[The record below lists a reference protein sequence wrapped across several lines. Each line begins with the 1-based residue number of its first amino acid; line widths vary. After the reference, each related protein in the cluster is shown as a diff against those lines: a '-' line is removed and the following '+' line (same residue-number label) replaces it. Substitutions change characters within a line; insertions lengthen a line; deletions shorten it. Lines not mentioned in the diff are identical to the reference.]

1 MPGQAAAASLIVRLA
16 QTVLDLDRQLTNLD
30 RELAGILRTNDD
42 AAIITSLTGIGDVLG
57 AEFLAVIGGSLTGL
71 PLPTTSPA
79 TQASH
84 PRRTT
89 PATAPATCTG
99 PSATTGNYNASSTP
113 QP

>member
-1 MPGQAAAASLIVRLA
+1 V
-16 QTVLDLDRQLTNLD
+16 
-30 RELAGILRTNDD
+30 AGIFRTHDD
-42 AAIITSLTGIGDVLG
+42 ARIITSLTGIGDVLG
-57 AEFLAVIGGSLTGL
+57 AEFLAAVGGSLAGL

-89 PATAPATCTG
+89 PATALATCTG
-99 PSATTGNYNASSTP
+99 RSATTGNCSASSTP